1 MHMPD
6 SMNVELSDAIQTAVR
21 SILEE
26 DTAVAGLTQPP
37 GETITEKA
45 RNLVSFGAN
54 QLPKVT
60 LEQTADTDWQLRIT
74 TGVFVRSYEPVP
86 QTLDRLSAAI
96 SQRAAGIFAEVD
108 SLGQLETTVT
118 LVVVSVVTTA
128 D

>member
-26 DTAVAGLTQPP
+26 DTAVAGLTQAP
-37 GETITEKA
+37 GETIAEKA
-45 RNLVSFGAN
+45 RNLVSLGTS

-60 LEQTADTDWQLRIT
+60 LEQTTDTDWQLHIT
-74 TGVFVRSYEPVP
+74 TGVFVRSCQPVP

-96 SQRAAGIFAEVD
+96 SQRAAGIFTEAD
-108 SLGQLETTVT
+108 SPGQLDTTVT
-118 LVVVSVVTTA
+118 LVVVSVVNPA